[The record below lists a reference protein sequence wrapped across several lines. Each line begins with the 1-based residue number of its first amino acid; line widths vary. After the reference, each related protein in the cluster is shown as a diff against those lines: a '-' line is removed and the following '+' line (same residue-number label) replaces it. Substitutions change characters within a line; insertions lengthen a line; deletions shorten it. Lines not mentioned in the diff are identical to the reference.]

1 MHIYGVGQPPV
12 QVQVDVTQ
20 TSNSLKLKSTPGSH
34 PTMSPSLVSSI
45 ILVTQQSIQSP
56 KKETWQ
62 FPQGSPSPSILRSSL
77 SALLLFLFNESFLE
91 TESKHRKIHSSEV
104 CNSQVFSILFIM
116 VCNNHNYQIPEHFH
130 YRKKPC
136 KH

>member
-20 TSNSLKLKSTPGSH
+20 TPNSLKLKSTPESY

-62 FPQGSPSPSILRSSL
+62 FSQGSPSPSILHSSL
-77 SALLLFLFNESFLE
+77 RSLLLFLFNESFWE
-91 TESKHRKIHSSEV
+91 TEIKHHKIHSPEV
-104 CNSQVFSILFIM
+104 FNSLVFSILFIM

-130 YRKKPC
+130 YKKKPC
-136 KH
+136 TP